1 MGKADT
7 SPSKLDVARALLL
20 KGTAFVHLDPR
31 LEDVVV
37 PPWFKNQPQLVLQ
50 VGIDMPVP
58 IRDLRV
64 DDVGV
69 LATLSFKG
77 SPYTCH
83 VPWESVFALVGDDGK
98 GMMWPASMPTEVA
111 EEVEREV
118 QRMSVI
124 AAAEAD
130 ARADAAGTTR
140 SARMRGDDAAIE
152 GGHVED
158 IAKPGRTR
166 RRATKGGKKHQP
178 TAERVPRG
186 KRQPVKARPV
196 LEVIAGAGQ
205 GASQPRARIA
215 RPSHLKLVK

>member
-7 SPSKLDVARALLL
+7 SPSKPDVARALLL

-31 LEDVVV
+31 SEDVVV

-50 VGIDMPVP
+50 IGIDMPVP

-64 DDVGV
+64 DELGV

-98 GMMWPASMPTEVA
+98 GMMWPASMPSEVA
-111 EEVEREV
+111 EEVDREV
-118 QRMSVI
+118 QRMGVL

-130 ARADAAGTTR
+130 ARADVAGV
-140 SARMRGDDAAIE
+140 ARPAPLREEDTAL
-152 GGHVED
+152 VED
-158 IAKPGRTR
+158 IAQPSRR
-166 RRATKGGKKHQP
+166 RRATKQGGKKHQP
-178 TAERVPRG
+178 SAERVPRG
-186 KRQPVKARPV
+186 KRPLVKPARPV
-196 LEVIAGAGQ
+196 FEVIVGEGGSPAQ
-205 GASQPRARIA
+205 SRVRSA